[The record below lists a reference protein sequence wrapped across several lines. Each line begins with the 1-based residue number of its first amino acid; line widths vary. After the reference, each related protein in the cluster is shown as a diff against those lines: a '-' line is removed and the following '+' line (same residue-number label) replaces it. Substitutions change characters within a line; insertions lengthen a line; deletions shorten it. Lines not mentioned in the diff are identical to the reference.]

1 MWVGRR
7 GDDGW
12 MMKVRAPWPRKGNP
26 VLTYQIALDFSSPS
40 SSFRSTSGLSFV
52 LRCLALPRFPN
63 VGVALVPCPQL
74 SATDLTHASHRSC
87 LTLTALSDHACTS
100 TPSKFGPSGSAL
112 NARRRNV
119 VVVSR
124 VVFSLYFWYKCA
136 CRVAVV
142 SCRELVAMAVT
153 NRSRLW

>member
-1 MWVGRR
+1 M
-7 GDDGW
+7 DDDREG
-12 MMKVRAPWPRKGNP
+12 APWPRKGNAL
-26 VLTYQIALDFSSPS
+26 LTYQTTLDFSSPS
-40 SSFRSTSGLSFV
+40 SSAV
-52 LRCLALPRFPN
+52 VRFAVSCPASISER
-63 VGVALVPCPQL
+63 VALVPCPQL

-87 LTLTALSDHACTS
+87 LTLTALSDDACTS
-100 TPSKFGPSGSAL
+100 TPSKFGPPGSAS

-124 VVFSLYFWYKCA
+124 VVFFSLYFWYKGA

-153 NRSRLW
+153 NWSRLWQLSAG